1 MRNSIIAILLVG
13 VVFSISCKK
22 DSKIT
27 DLVNFSASMKCKVDG
42 TQWSSLTRVTTLGN
56 PTTVNGT
63 NGNSVLNVTILGN
76 TTGTYTL
83 NTNAGTFQFSATY
96 TNDSGTTDSLYTAYN
111 GTATI
116 SSIDATNKRI
126 SGTFSFQAK
135 NTAMNQKTVTEGTF
149 KDLEYQ

>member
-1 MRNSIIAILLVG
+1 MKKLIVLIFISGIF
-13 VVFSISCKK
+13 FSMSCKK

-27 DLVNFSASMKCKVDG
+27 DVINFNASMKCKING

-63 NGNSVLNVTILGN
+63 NGNSVLNVSILGN

-96 TNDSGTTDSLYTAYN
+96 TNDSGTTDSLYTANN

-135 NTAMNQKTVTEGTF
+135 NTNSNQKTVTEGIF